1 MKIPAIFKDYDYLYD
16 TLKVLDESL
25 PNFGNKDLPLQIL
38 AELFLRPYLP
48 SRELCDKCEINEE
61 DVRNLYSF
69 LRSSREAV
77 DLFEFSPYHYL
88 AWVLEHLSKDA
99 ERTSS
104 IIRGETPSP
113 LSETMELFISET
125 CNAKCKFC
133 YREGKTYDERRALST
148 QEYVSLINEF
158 ADLHGR
164 NLDVSGGL
172 EPLLGQSILD
182 VLQTGLR
189 RDLKVSLYT
198 NGIAL
203 NSPDVIDC
211 LMKTNRVRV
220 SLTAYDRKSYKE
232 VMGVDKFDVV
242 IDNLRNLVKAKKDY
256 HSNVRIGTSFVVFRE
271 NYKHVSEAIKL
282 ARELDVDFFDLRS
295 VEVTDLGDFHEEQR
309 KELGSILR
317 QIRQN
322 KYSRMYDGL
331 SVSVADTF
339 NVIVDTNDDSSKYLK
354 EEFVNALS
362 SFRVTVTPHGK
373 VYALNLNGQPS
384 REDQRYLMGEI
395 NGHNSLSDMLTHRKP
410 VPFDR
415 KSLLAHDLTLMTAL
429 SKLASDMEFGIS
441 PEENPFNWR

>member
-25 PNFGNKDLPLQIL
+25 PNFENKDLPLQIL

-48 SRELCDKCEINEE
+48 SRELCDKFNINKE
-61 DVRNLYSF
+61 DVRKLYSF
-69 LRSSREAV
+69 LRSSREAA

-88 AWVLEHLSKDA
+88 TWVLEHLSKDA

-104 IIRGETPSP
+104 IIRGEKPYP

-133 YREGKTYDERRALST
+133 YREGETYDRRRALST
-148 QEYVSLINEF
+148 QEHVSLINEF
-158 ADLHGR
+158 ADLHGK

-189 RDLKVSLYT
+189 RNLKVSLYT

-203 NSPDVIDC
+203 NNPDVIDC
-211 LMKTNRVRV
+211 LMRINRVRV
-220 SLTAYDRKSYKE
+220 SITAHDRKSYKE

-242 IDNLRNLVKAKKDY
+242 TDNLRNFVKAKKDS

-271 NYKHVSEAIKL
+271 NYKHIFEAIEL
-282 ARELDVDFFDLRS
+282 AQELGVDFFDLRS
-295 VEVTDLGDFHEEQR
+295 VEVTDLGDFHEEQSR
-309 KELGSILR
+309 ELGSILK

-322 KYSRMYDGL
+322 KYSRKFDGL
-331 SVSVADTF
+331 SVSVADTL
-339 NVIVDTNDDSSKYLK
+339 NVIVDASDNSSKYLNK
-354 EEFVNALS
+354 DFVNALS
-362 SFRVTVTPHGK
+362 SFRVTVTPHGR

-384 REDQRYLMGEI
+384 KEDQRYLLGEI
-395 NGHNSLSDMLTHRKP
+395 NRHNSLSDMLTHRKP
-410 VPFDR
+410 VPFDW

-441 PEENPFNWR
+441 LEENPFNWK